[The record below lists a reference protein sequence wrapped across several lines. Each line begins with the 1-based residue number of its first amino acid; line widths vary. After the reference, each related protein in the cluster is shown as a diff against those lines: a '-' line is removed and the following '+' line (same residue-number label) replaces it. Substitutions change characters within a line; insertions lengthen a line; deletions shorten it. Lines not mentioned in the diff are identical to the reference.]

1 MGMTKYETYYN
12 GLQWHHFF
20 FPRRVLK
27 CQLLVGK
34 LPWKIVSEWTF
45 PFRPSS
51 LFHLHSLGPNC
62 HNVLDQVR
70 FYNVNVAFQSSEKL
84 DIELCSVSGSRLRG
98 HRLEW
103 HSVWRPSLLW
113 QLRLHFEKK
122 IIFSPRIISH
132 PSKRRACK
140 PSRLSPR
147 SPIRRPL
154 TSGSPL
160 ALSLSSS
167 GSNYLIILTNYQH
180 TACNKSFFFTHKS
193 SHLCSLMEFAVI
205 NALLDF
211 PKTRTR

>member
-1 MGMTKYETYYN
+1 MVKAVTN
-12 GLQWHHFF
+12 GNDKAWNILQWHHFF

-84 DIELCSVSGSRLRG
+84 EIELCSVSGSRLRG

-103 HSVWRPSLLW
+103 HSVWHPSLLW
-113 QLRLHFEKK
+113 QLRLYFEKNH
-122 IIFSPRIISH
+122 FSPRMMSH
-132 PSKRRACK
+132 PSKPRACK

-147 SPIRRPL
+147 FPTRRPS

-160 ALSLSSS
+160 ALSSSSS
-167 GSNYLIILTNYQH
+167 GSKYSIISNYLH
-180 TACNKSFFFTHKS
+180 A
-193 SHLCSLMEFAVI
+193 
-205 NALLDF
+205 
-211 PKTRTR
+211 